1 MVPLRLQV
9 AGMPRGSAVITA
21 GAALKI
27 TLLGYVR
34 IKPISN

>member
-9 AGMPRGSAVITA
+9 AGMLQGSSVITA

-27 TLLGYVR
+27 TFLGCVR
-34 IKPISN
+34 INTIYN